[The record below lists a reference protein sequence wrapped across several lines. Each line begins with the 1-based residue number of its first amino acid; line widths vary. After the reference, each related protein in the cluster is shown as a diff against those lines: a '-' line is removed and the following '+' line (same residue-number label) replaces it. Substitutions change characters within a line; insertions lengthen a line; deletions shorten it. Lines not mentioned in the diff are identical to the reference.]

1 MKIIDIQEFEVEIIK
16 IENMKL
22 PNISLQTLQKYPHK
36 RDITLTKLE
45 LFKDSLFYD

>member
-22 PNISLQTLQKYPHK
+22 PNISLQTL
-36 RDITLTKLE
+36 
-45 LFKDSLFYD
+45 